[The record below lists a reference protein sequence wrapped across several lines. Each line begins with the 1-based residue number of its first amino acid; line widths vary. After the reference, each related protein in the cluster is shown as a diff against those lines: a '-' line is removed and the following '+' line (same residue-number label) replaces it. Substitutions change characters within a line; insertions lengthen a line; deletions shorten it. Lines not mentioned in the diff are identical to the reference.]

1 MIAEAQKS
9 GLEIVESFRREGE
22 HFDFQAGSIEYV
34 VDSDVMDGLAMTQS
48 PQGVIALVRPPHF
61 ELENILSSDNPL
73 LVVLCGVQDPGNVGT
88 ILRLSEAFGA
98 TGCVTT
104 PGTVGPYNGK
114 MVRATSGSLFR
125 IPSIWNQEFDALGET
140 MRGRGVRLAGAGAD
154 GTTPIDQYDWSAPT
168 AILIGNESRGLSPT
182 EREAC
187 ATILSIPQGGEV
199 GSLNAATA
207 AAVILYEA
215 ARQRRS

>member
-1 MIAEAQKS
+1 MESTNLGRHHPRIKEIRRAFRDGSLTGDGLLAVEGPRMIAEAQKS

-98 TGCVTT
+98 T
-104 PGTVGPYNGK
+104 
-114 MVRATSGSLFR
+114 M
-125 IPSIWNQEFDALGET
+125 
-140 MRGRGVRLAGAGAD
+140 
-154 GTTPIDQYDWSAPT
+154 
-168 AILIGNESRGLSPT
+168 
-182 EREAC
+182 
-187 ATILSIPQGGEV
+187 
-199 GSLNAATA
+199 
-207 AAVILYEA
+207 
-215 ARQRRS
+215 